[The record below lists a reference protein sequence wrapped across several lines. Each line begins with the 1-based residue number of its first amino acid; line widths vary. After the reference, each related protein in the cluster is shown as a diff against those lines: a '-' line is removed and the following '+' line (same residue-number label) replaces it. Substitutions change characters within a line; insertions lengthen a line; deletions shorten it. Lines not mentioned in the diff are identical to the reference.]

1 MFKTAPYRNFLII
14 AGEASGDLIGGSFM
28 KAVKKIDPEFAF
40 WGIGGGAMQDA
51 GQEQLFSARDL
62 GVTGFTEVLFRLPGI
77 LRILNRINREAG
89 IRKPAA
95 AVLIDYP
102 DFNLHLARRLKKQ
115 GVPVLYYV
123 SPQMWAWRPGRVK
136 TIQSVVD
143 RMMVLF
149 PFEESW
155 YKERGVDAC
164 FVGHPV
170 IDRIEKI
177 PGREECRRQLGIQDK
192 DFLIAILPGSRMNE
206 VISNLPIMIRSAEAL
221 SGQEHNHQP
230 ARTYRFLLPLADTVA
245 RETLTDLYPFG
256 DIAIEIVQG
265 STLKV
270 MRAADFAWVASGTAA
285 LETALL
291 GTPHIVVYRMSPLT
305 HYLAKRLVKIPFISI
320 ANIMA
325 GEKFIPELIQKE
337 FTVDRLLAETL
348 RITESSQI
356 YGIIKSRLNDMYR
369 QFGGAGA
376 SDRAADVFIESLSR
390 IECGD
395 HS

>member
-1 MFKTAPYRNFLII
+1 MFKTAPYQNFMIV
-14 AGEASGDLIGGSFM
+14 AGEASGDLIGGTFIR
-28 KAVKKIDPEFAF
+28 AVHKIHPKFAF
-40 WGIGGGAMQDA
+40 WGIGGGSMLDA
-51 GQEQLFSARDL
+51 GQEQLFSAKDL
-62 GVTGFTEVLFRLPGI
+62 GVTGFTEVMFRLPGI
-77 LRILNRINREAG
+77 MRILNRMNREAA

-102 DFNLHLARRLKKQ
+102 DFNLQLARRLKKQ
-115 GVPVLYYV
+115 GIRVLYYV
-123 SPQMWAWRPGRVK
+123 SPQMWAWRPGRVNS
-136 TIQSVVD
+136 IRSVVD

-170 IDRIEKI
+170 IDRIEKT
-177 PGREECRRQLGIQDK
+177 PGREDCRRQLGIPDK

-206 VISNLPIMIRSAEAL
+206 VISNLPIMIRAAEAL
-221 SGQEHNHQP
+221 SGPEHFNQRG
-230 ARTYRFLLPLADTVA
+230 RTYRFLLPLADTVA
-245 RETLTDLYPFG
+245 RETLTDLYPF
-256 DIAIEIVQG
+256 DKTAIEIVQG

-270 MRAADFAWVASGTAA
+270 MRAADFAWVTSGTAA

-325 GEKFIPELIQKE
+325 GEKFVPELIQQE
-337 FTVDRLLAETL
+337 FTVDRLLEETL

-356 YGIIKSRLNDMYR
+356 YGNIKSRLNDMYR

-376 SDRAADVFIESLSR
+376 SDRAAGVFIESLDR